1 MDIWFM
7 YTKIYDLPNFMLEI
21 YNLTSR
27 YSIGHEAIFQAIEA
41 IFHAI
46 QNYYF
51 KPAASYTAESL
62 SSARL
67 DFWQPRMIGCTHW
80 RFL

>member
-1 MDIWFM
+1 M

-27 YSIGHEAIFQAIEA
+27 YSIDHEAIFQAIEAIFQAIKA

-51 KPAASYTAESL
+51 KPADRHKVETISF
-62 SSARL
+62 ARL
-67 DFWQPRMIGCTHW
+67 DF
-80 RFL
+80 